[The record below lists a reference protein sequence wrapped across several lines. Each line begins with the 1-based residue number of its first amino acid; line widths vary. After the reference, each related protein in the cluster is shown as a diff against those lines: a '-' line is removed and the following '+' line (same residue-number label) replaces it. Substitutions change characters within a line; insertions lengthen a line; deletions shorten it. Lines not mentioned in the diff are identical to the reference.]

1 MRTLLMRPLCLR
13 PMNTVAYLGPQGTFT
28 EAALIH
34 FFGQCTQLPVSSPL
48 QAVEAVRAG
57 TATHAVLAIEN
68 SVDGAVTP
76 AFDALARG
84 GVQIIGEHDIA
95 IEFAIMVR
103 PGFSGPVRTF
113 ATHPVGFQQVKGWV
127 SQNLPEAV
135 YHQASSNAEAARQVA
150 EGLIDAAAAPKRAA
164 EIYGLEVIAEGVADH
179 QGATTR
185 FVAITA
191 TCPPPAPTGH
201 DRTSV
206 TFTLPDAPGTLVGAL
221 SEFAARGVDLS
232 RIESRPTR
240 ERFGEYLFYVDLVG
254 HINDAPV
261 GEALRAVYLRTENL
275 QFLGSWPAANAAVRN
290 HMPAEF
296 DEATAWV
303 EAARSGGAR

>member
-1 MRTLLMRPLCLR
+1 MS
-13 PMNTVAYLGPQGTFT
+13 TVAYLGPQGTFT

-34 FFGQCTQLPVSSPL
+34 FFGDCQQLPVSSPL
-48 QAVEAVRAG
+48 AAVEAVRSGEADR
-57 TATHAVLAIEN
+57 AVLAIEN

-95 IEFAIMVR
+95 IEFAIMTR
-103 PGFSGPVRTF
+103 PGFTGPVRTF
-113 ATHPVGFQQVKGWV
+113 ATHPVGYQQVKGWV
-127 SQNLPEAV
+127 ADNMPEAV
-135 YHQASSNAEAARQVA
+135 FHPASSNAEAARQVS
-150 EGLIDAAAAPKRAA
+150 EGLIDAAAAPARAA
-164 EIYGLEVIAEGVADH
+164 DIYGLSIIADGVADH
-179 QGATTR
+179 TGATTR
-185 FVAITA
+185 FVAVSPVCA
-191 TCPPPAPTGH
+191 PPARTGH

-254 HINDAPV
+254 HIDDTPV
-261 GEALRAVYLRTENL
+261 AEALRAVYLRTEHL
-275 QFLGSWPAANAAVRN
+275 QFLGSWPAADTSVR
-290 HMPAEF
+290 AGFE
-296 DEATAWV
+296 EADAWV
-303 EAARSGGAR
+303 DAARGGA